1 MSETIKQG
9 ERFYVSKTKSFKHN
23 DLVVFHYYGNDYS
36 SPVDYETGQWKQHW
50 EERVFRLV
58 AMSGD
63 NIQIR
68 NDTVILN
75 GKTLPFPEGAR
86 LSYRISARS
95 DISAL
100 LPEEEY
106 LPDVYNSLNRD
117 TITCSSL
124 ITQQYA
130 ESLQKNEEVY
140 SVVRNFPSYEG
151 VADSAFARNG
161 ETDKWN
167 PVNYGPLYIPKPGE
181 TIVITDINRKLYRSI
196 TDTADGPFV
205 VKEKLYFVL
214 GDNRHAA
221 QDSRYIGFISHS
233 NIFGVVK

>member
-9 ERFYVSKTKSFKHN
+9 KLFYVSKTNSFKHN
-23 DLVVFHYYGNDYS
+23 DVVAFHYYGNDYS

-63 NIQIR
+63 RIHIR

-75 GKTLPFPEGAR
+75 GKVIPFPEGAR
-86 LSYRISARS
+86 LSYTILARS

-100 LPEEEY
+100 LPHEENM
-106 LPDVYNSLNRD
+106 PNTCNSLYRD

-124 ITQQYA
+124 ITQRYA

-140 SVVRNFPSYEG
+140 SVSRNFPSYDWL
-151 VADSAFARNG
+151 ADSAFARNE

-181 TIVITDINRKLYRSI
+181 TIVITDINRKLYRNI

-205 VKEKLYFVL
+205 VKEKLYFLL

-221 QDSRYIGFISHS
+221 EDSRYIGFISHS
-233 NIFGVVK
+233 NIFGIVK